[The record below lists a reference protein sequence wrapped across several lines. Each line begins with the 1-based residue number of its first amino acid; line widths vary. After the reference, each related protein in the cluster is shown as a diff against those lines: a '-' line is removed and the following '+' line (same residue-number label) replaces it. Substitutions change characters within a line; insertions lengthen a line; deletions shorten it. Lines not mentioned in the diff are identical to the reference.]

1 MSYTEKKEEGGGW
14 VLPELHFLVCAR
26 SARAHCHSFVCAS
39 NSVFL
44 LNFIRFIW
52 LGTMGAACMYI
63 RSR

>member
-1 MSYTEKKEEGGGW
+1 MSYTEKKRREVGGCYRSCTS
-14 VLPELHFLVCAR
+14 LCAR

-52 LGTMGAACMYI
+52 LGTMGAALYEVDNN
-63 RSR
+63 